1 MLKYSICLY
10 ICVFI
15 AAGTGTVNLEL
26 EPELNTTI
34 GLYKQGKEQRKKREL
49 SQRNIIFFNQRKRDM
64 NRKIVKKRT
73 HK

>member
-1 MLKYSICLY
+1 MLNLLS

-34 GLYKQGKEQRKKREL
+34 GLYKQAKEQSKKREL
-49 SQRNIIFFNQRKRDM
+49 SQRNIIFFKQRKRDM

>member
-1 MLKYSICLY
+1 MC
-10 ICVFI
+10 FI

-34 GLYKQGKEQRKKREL
+34 GSYKQAKEQSKKREL
-49 SQRNIIFFNQRKRDM
+49 SQRNIIFFKQRKRDM